1 MKPTNHLRFV
11 ERSKIV
17 RHDTV
22 NQTSITTKVNVL
34 QQFFEHPSGN
44 NVVGNMFEQRL
55 GSWIDVP
62 LENEL

>member
-17 RHDTV
+17 SHDPI
-22 NQTSITTKVNVL
+22 NQTSIATKVNVL
-34 QQFFEHPSGN
+34 QQFFEHASGKHAI
-44 NVVGNMFEQRL
+44 GTMFEQKI

-62 LENEL
+62 VGVEE